1 MASLSATARGLGGGD
16 VAVIVWLPAAPDTRE
31 TTPADE
37 PYQEQRASERAND
50 DTRDCTARDGVR
62 AAFRRSGLAR
72 CETGIHR
79 GLLKY

>member
-1 MASLSATARGLGGGD
+1 M
-16 VAVIVWLPAAPDTRE
+16 AVIVWLPAAPDTRE

-50 DTRDCTARDGVR
+50 DTGDCTAGDGVR

-72 CETGIHR
+72 GETGIYR